1 VRPLQRTNEW
11 WGATQPSSPFL
22 ASNTITLTPIFTF
35 FRLISPKKIGD
46 FPTNPDK

>member
-1 VRPLQRTNEW
+1 MVGSGTTIIAVPREQHHHPHTN
-11 WGATQPSSPFL
+11 FH
-22 ASNTITLTPIFTF
+22 I